1 MQIPEVK
8 ELDTAALCS
17 VQPEAPGRC
26 YYRSDTTVIMEVG
39 KNREVF
45 FFFIKASRKVIFNR
59 S

>member
-39 KNREVF
+39 KNREVVF
-45 FFFIKASRKVIFNR
+45 FY
-59 S
+59 

>member
-26 YYRSDTTVIMEVG
+26 YYRSDTTVIMQVG
-39 KNREVF
+39 KNREGF
-45 FFFIKASRKVIFNR
+45 FFLLKPQER
-59 S
+59 